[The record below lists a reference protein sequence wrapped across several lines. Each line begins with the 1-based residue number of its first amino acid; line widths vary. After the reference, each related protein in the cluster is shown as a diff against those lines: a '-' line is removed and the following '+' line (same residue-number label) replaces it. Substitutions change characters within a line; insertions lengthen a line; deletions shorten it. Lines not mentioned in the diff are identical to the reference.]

1 MTNLELHI
9 TGMDCAD
16 CALTLE
22 KGVAN
27 LEGVAECQ
35 VNFAA
40 AKLKVSGQ
48 VDEAEVVK
56 QIKTLGYGV
65 AEAGQRPTILTGW
78 ALWRDLLRRPRNLT
92 TLIGTFLIGLA
103 FVAGWLHLPSSIEI
117 GLFALGGLVGIYFPA
132 RSGWAALRSGQG
144 LDMNVLMTIAAVG
157 AFAIG
162 EYGEAATVI
171 VLFSLGEALEGLT
184 MERARDSIRSLTLLA
199 PAEATV
205 LRACNDCEEHIGQ
218 ELPDGSG
225 VYESGPCPWC
235 GVHEQ
240 TVPVEALLVGD
251 VIVVKPGERI
261 PMDGVVRA
269 GRSAVNQAPITGES
283 VPVEKDVGAEV
294 YAGTINGDGALEIE
308 VTHLAADNTLSRLIY
323 LVEEAQ
329 AQKTPTQRF
338 VDKFARVYTPAVVA
352 IAVLVAAV
360 PPLLLGQPFLDTP
373 DDHGWLYRALAM
385 LVIACPCA
393 LVIATP
399 VTVVSAI
406 ATLARRGV
414 LVKGGAHLETLG
426 KVRVMAFDKT
436 GTLTHGR
443 PELTSIA
450 CADNCCMLDRAEDPL
465 AECGDCDEMLGLA
478 AAVERRS
485 SHPLARAVTRA
496 AEARGLLQFTAENV
510 ETLPGRGVQ
519 GTGNGK
525 HIIVGS
531 HDFVHETGLET
542 SEFCDRVE
550 AAEAAGQSVMLV
562 GENGVVRG
570 YLAVSDPPRAN
581 GRAALDELK
590 QTGIT
595 RAVMLT
601 GDNATVAGAVGRELG
616 VDDVR
621 SGLLPQDKV
630 TAVQALVA
638 EYGAVAMVGDGVNDA
653 PALAAASVGIAMG
666 GAGTAQA
673 LETADVA
680 LMADDLSQ
688 LPAAIRV
695 GRRSVG
701 TIRFNIWFA
710 LLIKAAFLIAAL
722 AGTATMWM
730 AVFADMGASLLVTL
744 NGMRLLLDE
753 RG

>member
-373 DDHGWLYRALAM
+373 DGHGWLYRALAM

-710 LLIKAAFLIAAL
+710 LLIKAAFLVAAL